1 MFWIEGFII
10 FGLVLLNGLLAMAEL
25 AIVSSRPQRLQAMA
39 EAGQA
44 GAARA
49 LELARDPGRLL
60 STVQTGITLIGVLVG
75 ALSGTTLAHPLADAM
90 REASVFSE
98 YADEIA
104 FALVVS
110 LSTYVTLI
118 IGELVPKQ
126 LGLRHAENLAV
137 ILAPPVHFL
146 AQITAPAVWLL
157 DQSSRTL
164 LSLFGAGSVGEE
176 VTEEEV
182 KILIDEGTKAGIF
195 EPAEQDMFVRVMRFA
210 DRAVASLMTP
220 RVDIEWLSLD
230 ENLDDLI
237 LKVCDGGHSRYPVG
251 RDGLDEVQGVVFAR
265 DILAAALKAMEA
277 GQRKLDLEPY
287 LKALPAIHES
297 TPALKALELMRAAQ
311 AHVALVVD
319 EYGQV
324 EGLVTVT
331 DVLEALVGELPEG
344 GREDDPSAV
353 QRADGTWL
361 LDGSIPVEEVKHLFG
376 LDDLPDE
383 DRYETLAGFIMA
395 GLGAVPHTGAIVRH
409 AGFKFEVVDMD
420 GRRVDKVLAG
430 KDDAKVI

>member
-1 MFWIEGFII
+1 MFLIQSLII
-10 FGLVLLNGLLAMAEL
+10 LGLVIFNGLLAMAEL

-75 ALSGTTLAHPLADAM
+75 ALSGTTLAHPLAEAL
-90 REASVFSE
+90 RESNLLAVYSE
-98 YADEIA
+98 ELA
-104 FALVVS
+104 FTIVVS
-110 LSTYVTLI
+110 VSTYITLI

-126 LGLRHAENLAV
+126 LGLRYAETLAV
-137 ILAPPVHFL
+137 ILAPPVHLL
-146 AQITAPAVWLL
+146 AQMTAPAVVLL
-157 DQSSRTL
+157 DQSSRAL
-164 LSLFGAGSVGEE
+164 LSLFGAGGGGEE

-210 DRAVASLMTP
+210 DRVVASLMTP
-220 RVDIEWLSLD
+220 RVDIEWLALD
-230 ENLDDLI
+230 ENLDSLI
-237 LKVCDGGHSRYPVG
+237 QKVCDGGHSRYPVG
-251 RDGLDEVQGVVFAR
+251 RDGLDEIQGVVFAR
-265 DILAAALKAMEA
+265 DILAAALKAIEA

-287 LKALPAIHES
+287 LKPLPAIHES

-344 GREDDPSAV
+344 GREEDPSAV
-353 QRADGTWL
+353 QRADGSWL
-361 LDGSIPVEEVKHLFG
+361 LDGSIPVEEIKHMLG
-376 LDDLPDE
+376 LDELPDE

-409 AGFKFEVVDMD
+409 GGFKFEVVDMD

-430 KDDAKVI
+430 RDA